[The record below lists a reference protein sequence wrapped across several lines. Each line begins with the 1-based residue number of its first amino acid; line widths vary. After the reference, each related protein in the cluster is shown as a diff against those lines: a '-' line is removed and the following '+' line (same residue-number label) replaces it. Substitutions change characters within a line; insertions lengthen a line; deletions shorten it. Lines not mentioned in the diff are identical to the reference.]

1 MNRETFKIIFT
12 YLLLCFIWGS
22 TWLAIRISLESFT
35 PFLSGGL
42 RFIIA
47 SIAIFVVMRLRGI
60 TLQKDK
66 LSVKLYLQ
74 MGFLSFVIPF
84 GLVYWAEQF
93 VPSGLAS
100 VLFGVYPFFVAI
112 FSYFMIPNEKI
123 GIGKTIGMILGFAGI
138 VIIFSD
144 SFSFTISDY
153 LLGMFAVMLSGI
165 MQAYIAVTLKKYG
178 KHLNPLSM
186 NFIPMLIAGIAGTLI
201 GLLAEDMSR
210 VSLHEAG
217 IFAVLYLA
225 LFGSVV
231 TFTAFYWL
239 MKRINVV
246 ILSLIA
252 FITPIVALIL
262 GWIFYNEVL
271 TTQHL
276 IGSSMV
282 LIGLLIANLYGIAF
296 QKVKEIKI

>member
-1 MNRETFKIIFT
+1 MSKETFKIFFT
-12 YLLLCFIWGS
+12 YALLCFIWGS

-42 RFIIA
+42 RFLIA
-47 SIAIFVVMRLRGI
+47 SLAIFIIMRLKGI

-123 GIGKTIGMILGFAGI
+123 GIGKTIGMILGFVGI
-138 VIIFSD
+138 IIIFSD

-165 MQAYIAVTLKKYG
+165 MQAFIAVTLKKHG

-201 GLLAEDMSR
+201 GLIAENMSR
-210 VSLHEAG
+210 VSFREDG
-217 IFAVLYLA
+217 ILAVLYLA
-225 LFGSVV
+225 IFGSVV
-231 TFTAFYWL
+231 TFTSFYWL
-239 MKRINVV
+239 MKKINVV

-262 GWIFYNEVL
+262 GWVFYNEVL
-271 TTQHL
+271 TTHHI
-276 IGSSMV
+276 IGSALV
-282 LIGLLIANLYGIAF
+282 LVGLLIANLYGVF
-296 QKVKEIKI
+296 QQKVKEVKV

>member
-1 MNRETFKIIFT
+1 MTKESLKIFFAYI
-12 YLLLCFIWGS
+12 LLCFIWGS

-42 RFIIA
+42 RFLIA
-47 SIAIFVVMRLRGI
+47 SIAIFIIMRLKGI
-60 TLQKDK
+60 TLQRDK

-123 GIGKTIGMILGFAGI
+123 GIGKTVGMILGFLGI
-138 VIIFSD
+138 IIIFSD
-144 SFSFTISDY
+144 SFSFTLSDY

-186 NFIPMLIAGIAGTLI
+186 NFIPMLIAGITGTLI
-201 GLLAEDMSR
+201 GLFAEDFSK
-210 VSLHEAG
+210 VSIEENG
-217 IFAVLYLA
+217 ILAVLYLA
-225 LFGSVV
+225 IFGSVV
-231 TFTAFYWL
+231 TFTSFYWL

-252 FITPIVALIL
+252 FITPIVALLL
-262 GWIFYNEVL
+262 GWIFYNEVF
-271 TTQHL
+271 TTHHL
-276 IGSSMV
+276 VGSALV
-282 LIGLLIANLYGIAF
+282 LIGLLIANLYGIVV
-296 QKVKEIKI
+296 QKVKEVKV

>member
-47 SIAIFVVMRLRGI
+47 SIAIFIVMRLRGI

-138 VIIFSD
+138 VVIFSD

-165 MQAYIAVTLKKYG
+165 MQAYIAVILKKYG

-186 NFIPMLIAGIAGTLI
+186 NFIPMLIAGISGTLI

-296 QKVKEIKI
+296 QKAKEIKI

>member
-1 MNRETFKIIFT
+1 MTKESLKIFFV
-12 YLLLCFIWGS
+12 YVLLCFIWGS

-42 RFIIA
+42 RFLIA
-47 SIAIFVVMRLRGI
+47 SIAIFIIMRLKGI

-66 LSVKLYLQ
+66 LSIKLYLQ

-123 GIGKTIGMILGFAGI
+123 GIGKTVGMILGFSGI
-138 VIIFSD
+138 IIIFSD
-144 SFSFTISDY
+144 SFSFTLSDY
-153 LLGMFAVMLSGI
+153 LLGMFSVMLSGI

-201 GLLAEDMSR
+201 GLFAEDMSK
-210 VSLHEAG
+210 VSFEENG
-217 IFAVLYLA
+217 ILAVLYLA
-225 LFGSVV
+225 IFGSVV
-231 TFTAFYWL
+231 TFTSFYWL

-252 FITPIVALIL
+252 FITPIVALLL
-262 GWIFYNEVL
+262 GWIFYNEVF
-271 TTQHL
+271 TTHHL
-276 IGSSMV
+276 IGSALV
-282 LIGLLIANLYGIAF
+282 LIGLLIANLYGIVF
-296 QKVKEIKI
+296 QKVKELRV

>member
-1 MNRETFKIIFT
+1 LK
-12 YLLLCFIWGS
+12 
-22 TWLAIRISLESFT
+22 
-35 PFLSGGL
+35 
-42 RFIIA
+42 
-47 SIAIFVVMRLRGI
+47 GI

-112 FSYFMIPNEKI
+112 FSFFMIPNEKI
-123 GIGKTIGMILGFAGI
+123 GIGKTVGMILGFLGI
-138 VIIFSD
+138 IIIFSD
-144 SFSFTISDY
+144 SFSFTLSDY

-201 GLLAEDMSR
+201 GLLVEDMSR
-210 VSLHEAG
+210 VTVEENG
-217 IFAVLYLA
+217 ILAVLYLA
-225 LFGSVV
+225 ILGSVV
-231 TFTAFYWL
+231 TFTSFYWL

-252 FITPIVALIL
+252 FITPIVALLL
-262 GWIFYNEVL
+262 GWIFYNEVF
-271 TTQHL
+271 TTHHL
-276 IGSSMV
+276 VGSALV
-282 LIGLLIANLYGIAF
+282 LIGLLIANLYGIVIP
-296 QKVKEIKI
+296 KVKEVKV